1 MAACD
6 PHRPSVVSEDPEE
19 ILVLLDEL
27 ARLASEHGA
36 RIEVESGDVSL
47 AVTPSATATSAA
59 APPRRVERAA
69 REDETQR
76 VHASAVGI
84 WGAAKDWSAGE
95 RITRGTVFGAI
106 QSLGHI
112 AEVTAPADGEITE
125 VLVAGGAP
133 VEYGQPL
140 FAIALR

>member
-1 MAACD
+1 MTD
-6 PHRPSVVSEDPEE
+6 EDKEE
-19 ILVLLDEL
+19 LLALLDDL
-27 ARLASEHGA
+27 ARLATEHAA

-47 AVTPSATATSAA
+47 AVTPSASSSHGALATPSRVRSEEGAA
-59 APPRRVERAA
+59 GH
-69 REDETQR
+69 DEPQR

-95 RITRGTVFGAI
+95 RITRGTVLGSI

-112 AEVTAPADGEITE
+112 AEVTAPADGEIAE

>member
-1 MAACD
+1 M
-6 PHRPSVVSEDPEE
+6 SEDPDE
-19 ILVLLDEL
+19 LLALLDDL
-27 ARLASEHGA
+27 ARLASEHAA

-47 AVTPSATATSAA
+47 AVTPSLAVPLAA
-59 APPRRVERAA
+59 RPAQRVPFAA

-95 RITRGTVFGAI
+95 RITRGTVLGAI
-106 QSLGHI
+106 QSLGHM
-112 AEVTAPADGEITE
+112 AEVTAPADGEIAE
-125 VLVAGGAP
+125 VLVAAGAP